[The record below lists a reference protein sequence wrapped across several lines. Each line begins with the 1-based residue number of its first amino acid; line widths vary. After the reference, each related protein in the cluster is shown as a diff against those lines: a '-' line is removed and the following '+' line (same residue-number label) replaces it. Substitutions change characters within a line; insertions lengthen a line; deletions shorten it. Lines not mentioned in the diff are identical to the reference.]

1 LPWSRYISW
10 TRLKYDIKTEINQ
23 FTGKNSN
30 NISQALW
37 CLRDMLHSSLPG
49 MVNVDLAAQLVNL
62 ASQLVL
68 NPKGSLEEHYA
79 YKKVSDLMYTNVN
92 HA

>member
-1 LPWSRYISW
+1 
-10 TRLKYDIKTEINQ
+10 
-23 FTGKNSN
+23 
-30 NISQALW
+30 
-37 CLRDMLHSSLPG
+37 MLHSSLPG